1 MKKHIHIFWAAA
13 LGLAS
18 CFLFKSVSAGTEA
31 ANLTLESVGW
41 SVKASHNFVSN
52 PPSLDAVQAF
62 VRRAYGSDP
71 NQNVDRVC
79 AFRFADLRHSGNLS
93 LVVSIDG
100 GGTSGCN
107 SSSIFDKTATGLEIY
122 TSWAM
127 FYGDDDIQ
135 DINHNGKQ
143 ELILWSPV
151 ASADEIGEE
160 CEWPMVYA
168 WTGDGYA
175 ESSGQYREYHK
186 RYLKSLNEQIAAY
199 SSRVAQASPA
209 AGQPRE
215 AVAPIE
221 GRGLDTYARP
231 PGGEVP
237 LPQSDPSSAQI
248 TEAAPTPNPAD
259 YACQMVQ
266 AAKTEQLLGIRT
278 DTEVTAAAIKDSESD
293 ASGNRMLA
301 AVLFSIMKTPE
312 TIADLKTLAN
322 DADTEVAKTA
332 KSRLDNYVIK
342 PSDHILEIKKESVWW
357 PTPGL

>member
-13 LGLAS
+13 CLAL
-18 CFLFKSVSAGTEA
+18 CFLFKSVSAGTDT
-31 ANLTLESVGW
+31 NLTFESVGW

-52 PPSLDAVQAF
+52 PPSLDAVEAF

-71 NQNVDRVC
+71 DQNVDRVC

-107 SSSIFDKTATGLEIY
+107 SSSIFDKTATGLELY
-122 TSWAM
+122 TSWAV

-135 DINHNGKQ
+135 DINHDGKL

-151 ASADEIGEE
+151 AWPNEIGEE

-168 WTGDGYA
+168 WNGTGYTEAG
-175 ESSGQYREYHK
+175 SLYRAYYQ
-186 RYLKSLNEQIAAY
+186 RYLKSLKAEIAAY
-199 SSRVAQASPA
+199 SSRVEQAAPA
-209 AGQPRE
+209 ASQKSE
-215 AVAPIE
+215 AVSTIE
-221 GRGLDTYARP
+221 GSVLAPNNSMGVSPEASS
-231 PGGEVP
+231 
-237 LPQSDPSSAQI
+237 PQV
-248 TEAAPTPNPAD
+248 TEAPPTPNPAD

-266 AAKTEQLLGIRT
+266 AAKTEQFLGIDS
-278 DTEVTAAAIKDSESD
+278 DTKMMSAVIKDSESD
-293 ASGNRMLA
+293 NSGNRMLA

-342 PSDHILEIKKESVWW
+342 PPDHIIEIKKESVWW